1 MNCVIIQYSVTSIDA
16 FNTAVNIVSKCYGVM
31 KWIIFQ
37 WLLLEGKLLA
47 MKYITPF
54 YETSALTSYNVEDVF
69 IECAWAVVRYL
80 QPKVVKKERSCLC
93 M

>member
-1 MNCVIIQYSVTSIDA
+1 
-16 FNTAVNIVSKCYGVM
+16 M
-31 KWIIFQ
+31 KLRILYYYNYLRQ
-37 WLLLEGKLLA
+37 R
-47 MKYITPF
+47 
-54 YETSALTSYNVEDVF
+54 ALTSYNVEDVF